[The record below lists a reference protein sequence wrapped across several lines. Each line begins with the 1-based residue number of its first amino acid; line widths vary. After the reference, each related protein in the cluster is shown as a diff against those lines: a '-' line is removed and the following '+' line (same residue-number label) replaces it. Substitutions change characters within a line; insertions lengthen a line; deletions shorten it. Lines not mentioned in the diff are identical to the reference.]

1 MSDIDLNSN
10 RPLSPHL
17 QVYKIILTMLMS
29 VVHRVTGGALYFG
42 TVLIVVWLLAVAS
55 GEQSTFYQIVSSLYT
70 SWFGLLV
77 LFGFTW
83 ALIHHMLGGFRHFVW
98 DLGYGFSKEAS
109 NLMAKMTIF
118 GSVIITLALWVI
130 IIFVY

>member
-1 MSDIDLNSN
+1 MSNVDLRSN

-17 QVYKIILTMLMS
+17 QVYKMILTMLMS

-42 TVLIVVWLLAVAS
+42 TILIVVWLLAIAT
-55 GEQSTFYQIVSSLYT
+55 GEQSIFYQSVSYLYR
-70 SWFGLLV
+70 SWFGQIV
-77 LFGFTW
+77 LFGYTW

-109 NLMAKMTIF
+109 NIMAKLTIL
-118 GSVIITLALWVI
+118 GSVTLTFVLWVI
-130 IIFVY
+130 IFWVR

>member
-17 QVYKIILTMLMS
+17 QVYKMILTMLMS

>member
-17 QVYKIILTMLMS
+17 QVYKMILTMLMS

-109 NLMAKMTIF
+109 NLMAKLTIF

-130 IIFVY
+130 VIFIC